1 MPQIEPSHSPLVLV
15 TDDEEAAR
23 YAVTRMLELAGFRT
37 VAASSLA
44 ETRQALTSARPDAL
58 VLDVNLPDGDG
69 RALCRQLRAEPATAR
84 LPVVQVSATH
94 RAAHEW
100 AEALDSGADVFLPQ
114 PVDDAVLAATLRAL
128 LRSREAE
135 RRLEETL
142 ASITEAYIA
151 FDADWRLLEV
161 NHTAETEIF
170 RRPAAEVVGKIL
182 WDEYPGARDSV
193 FGRNYLRART
203 EGVPVHFEGRSD
215 VDGGRWYEAHV
226 YPRGER
232 TDIYLHDI
240 TARKSAEEERARLLE
255 EAQRAN
261 RVKDE
266 FLATLSHE
274 LRTPMNAIVGWTAVL
289 SSGSAT
295 REQMERA
302 VQVIHR
308 NVMAQNQLI
317 SDLLD
322 VSRIVTG
329 KLRLDVRPVIA
340 AEPVRAALETVRP
353 AAEGKGVRVHPVLDT
368 GLVVTADPDRLQQIA
383 WNLLSNAVKFTPR
396 DGHIHV
402 SVGRTGSAME
412 LVVADSGAGIDPAFL
427 PHVFERFR
435 QDEGS
440 GATRQVGL
448 GLGLAI
454 ARHLAELHGG
464 TVEAASPGRDQGAT
478 FTVRLPLPS
487 VTLRTSSGASAASVS
502 LDGVSVLVVDDDA
515 DSREIAAVLLRRA
528 GARVAVASSVKE
540 AMAELEKSSADVV
553 ISDLDLPQE
562 DGYAL
567 AAEFRRRQPASRVPL
582 VALSAHAGDADRR
595 RSLDA
600 GFAVHLTKP
609 VDESELVLVTARMA
623 GIRPLE

>member
-1 MPQIEPSHSPLVLV
+1 MTQTEPQSPLILV
-15 TDDEEAAR
+15 TDDEEAGR
-23 YAVTRMLELAGFRT
+23 YAVARMLELAGFRT
-37 VAASSLA
+37 AEAASIA
-44 ETRQALTSARPDAL
+44 ETRQALASARPDAL

-69 RALCRQLRAEPATAR
+69 RALCRQLRADPATAR

-128 LRSREAE
+128 LRSRAAE

-151 FDADWRLLEV
+151 FDADWRLLEI

-170 RRPAAEVVGKIL
+170 RRPAAEVIGKIL
-182 WDEYPGARDSV
+182 WDEYPGARDGV

-203 EGVPVHFEGRSD
+203 EGVPVHFEGRSN
-215 VDGGRWYEAHV
+215 VNGGRWYEAHV
-226 YPRGER
+226 YPRRER

-240 TARKSAEEERARLLE
+240 TARKAGEEERARLLE

-295 REQMERA
+295 ADQVQRA
-302 VQVIHR
+302 SEVIQR

-353 AAEGKGVRVHPVLDT
+353 AAEGKGVRVHTAVDT
-368 GLVVTADPDRLQQIA
+368 GLVVTVDPDRLQQIA

-402 SVGRTGSAME
+402 SVGRAGSAME

-440 GATRQVGL
+440 GTTRQVGL

-464 TVEAASPGRDQGAT
+464 TVDAASPGRDQGAT

-487 VTLRTSSGASAASVS
+487 VDLRTSSGATAASVS

-515 DSREIAAVLLRRA
+515 DSREIASVLLRRA
-528 GARVAVASSVKE
+528 GARVAMAATVKD
-540 AMAELEKSSADVV
+540 ALAEFEKNRPDVV
-553 ISDLDLPQE
+553 LSDLDLPEE

-567 AAEFRRRQPASRVPL
+567 AAQVRRREQGPRVPL
-582 VALSAHAGDADRR
+582 VALSAHAGESDRR

-609 VDESELVLVTARMA
+609 VDEAELVLVTARVA